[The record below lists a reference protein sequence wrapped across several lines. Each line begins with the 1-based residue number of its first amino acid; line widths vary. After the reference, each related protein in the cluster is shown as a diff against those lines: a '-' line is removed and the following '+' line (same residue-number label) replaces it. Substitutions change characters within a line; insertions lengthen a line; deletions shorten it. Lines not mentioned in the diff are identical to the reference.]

1 STFNTMIS
9 RRREI
14 KFALIVASQLLLFGL
29 FLLYA
34 PLHEGGLLSDHLP
47 SSSSLRR
54 CISSAHRDARYVK
67 PGMCVTADQRLHA
80 LEDLV
85 YALKVMLENAN
96 VVYWVDSGT
105 LLGIYRARQL
115 VPWDYNADVGVTMAG
130 LEYLRT
136 TNKGMLE
143 VPDGFEL
150 TVFNSSLYEAGETST
165 AVPVR
170 FVDTKFGFYANIF
183 AFKEFEGL
191 FKDDVRPATAPE
203 VEEEVVGNG
212 VVVESLIGPEP
223 SEIWQR
229 CVHCPAVGE
238 DEDSEVTRAPN
249 ATVAKHF
256 RVPRDWIFPLRMCKL
271 ELFEVMCPAQM
282 APYLMFIFGNRFL
295 TPELW
300 E

>member
-1 STFNTMIS
+1 MYRSIHKACFIIVFFAHVHVNLRSSTIVDTMVLL
-9 RRREI
+9 RREV

-34 PLHEGGLLSDHLP
+34 PRHEGGLLSDRLP
-47 SSSSLRR
+47 SSNSLRR

-67 PGMCVTADQRLHA
+67 PGMCVTTDQRLHA

-96 VVYWVDSGT
+96 VVYWIDSGT
-105 LLGIYRARQL
+105 LLGVYRARQL
-115 VPWDYNADVGVTMAG
+115 VPWDYNADMG
-130 LEYLRT
+130 LRSLWDQNRPRS
-136 TNKGMLE
+136 GS
-143 VPDGFEL
+143 DAC
-150 TVFNSSLYEAGETST
+150 TV
-165 AVPVR
+165 R
-170 FVDTKFGFYANIF
+170 
-183 AFKEFEGL
+183 
-191 FKDDVRPATAPE
+191 R
-203 VEEEVVGNG
+203 
-212 VVVESLIGPEP
+212 
-223 SEIWQR
+223 
-229 CVHCPAVGE
+229 GE

-249 ATVAKHF
+249 ATVVKHF
-256 RVPRDWIFPLRMCKL
+256 RVPRDWIFPLRLCKL

>member
-1 STFNTMIS
+1 MVSL
-9 RRREI
+9 RREV
-14 KFALIVASQLLLFGL
+14 KFAVIVASQLLLFGL

-34 PLHEGGLLSDHLP
+34 PFQEGGLFSDGMP
-47 SSSSLRR
+47 SSNSLRR
-54 CISSAHRDARYVK
+54 CISSAHRDTRYVK

-96 VVYWVDSGT
+96 VVYWIDSST
-105 LLGIYRARQL
+105 LLGVYRARQL
-115 VPWDYNADVGVTMAG
+115 VPWDYNADMGITMAG

-136 TNKGMLE
+136 TNKEKLE
-143 VPDGFEL
+143 VPDGYEL
-150 TVFNSSLYEAGETST
+150 TVFNNSLYEAGDTST

-170 FVDTKFGFYANIF
+170 FVDTKFGLYANVL

-191 FKDDVRPATAPE
+191 FKDNVRPATAPE
-203 VEEEVVGNG
+203 DEEEVVGNG
-212 VVVESLIGPEP
+212 VVVEKLMGPDP

-229 CVHCPAVGE
+229 CMHCPVVGE
-238 DEDSEVTRAPN
+238 DEDSEVTRTPN
-249 ATVAKHF
+249 ATVVKHF

>member
-1 STFNTMIS
+1 MVAL
-9 RRREI
+9 RREL

-34 PLHEGGLLSDHLP
+34 PLHKGGLLSDRLP
-47 SSSSLRR
+47 SPNALRR
-54 CISSAHRDARYVK
+54 CVSSAHRDARYVK
-67 PGMCVTADQRLHA
+67 AGVCVTSDQRLHA

-85 YALKVMLENAN
+85 YALKVMLENAK
-96 VVYWVDSGT
+96 VAYWIDSGT
-105 LLGIYRARQL
+105 LLGVYRARQL
-115 VPWDYNADVGVTMAG
+115 VPWDYNADVGVTMVG

-136 TNKGMLE
+136 TNKEKLE
-143 VPDGFEL
+143 VPEGYEL
-150 TVFNSSLYEAGETST
+150 TVVNSSLYEAGDTST

-170 FVDTKFGFYANIF
+170 FVDTKFGFYANVF
-183 AFKEFEGL
+183 AFREFEGL
-191 FKDDVRPATAPE
+191 FKDDVRPPIEQE

-212 VVVESLIGPEP
+212 VIVEKLIGTEP
-223 SEIWQR
+223 SEIWHR
-229 CVHCPAVGE
+229 CIHCPEVGE

-249 ATVAKHF
+249 ATVVKHF
-256 RVPRDWIFPLRMCKL
+256 RVPRDWIFPLRVCKL